1 MRRTEAPFDVL
12 DQLRQLL
19 VRGKFSS
26 HVAVLASGTVLGQ
39 AAVFVVTPLLT
50 RLYSPAD
57 LAIFGLLTSF
67 LAVASIA
74 VALRLELAIAT
85 TRDESE
91 ATRLLLACL
100 VLTPIVGLLLSGMLA
115 AMVSLDVLSY
125 GLLPGWSVVLTFLAL
140 VLTGWFISLRY
151 WHVGRHE
158 FRPVGRALILQ
169 GVARAG
175 STVAFGF
182 ANFAWLGLM
191 LGEIAGRAFG
201 IRRLWVAAKAAVQQ
215 EITSYGIRRVPA
227 TISGASGFVC
237 TVMPSS
243 LINALAA
250 AVPLPILLTLFG
262 PEPAGQFALAWRVAS
277 VPGALVAASV
287 GDVFHAHATWAH
299 ANPAGDVPGL
309 LRNTLRK
316 LAIAST
322 FIYLPACLIAPSI
335 FGWLF
340 GSAWRPAGTLV
351 LLLLP
356 LWWASMVVAPVSRL
370 PIVLGRP
377 SLKLLFDS
385 MFLILPVIALFLFS
399 ERGLDTAVFAF
410 GLGAA
415 TALLVYAAVL
425 LHMTSRSNA
434 VGQA

>member
-1 MRRTEAPFDVL
+1 MRRTEVPLDVL

-85 TRDESE
+85 THDEGE

-182 ANFAWLGLM
+182 ANFAAWVDARGDCRPGFWNPQAVGC
-191 LGEIAGRAFG
+191 GEGSSPAGDHELRDTARSRNDQRCVRICVYRDAVELDQRACG
-201 IRRLWVAAKAAVQQ
+201 GCAPSDSAYVVR
-215 EITSYGIRRVPA
+215 
-227 TISGASGFVC
+227 SGARGTVRAGVARGFGARCSGC
-237 TVMPSS
+237 
-243 LINALAA
+243 
-250 AVPLPILLTLFG
+250 G
-262 PEPAGQFALAWRVAS
+262 ERRR
-277 VPGALVAASV
+277 
-287 GDVFHAHATWAH
+287 VFHAHATRAGES
-299 ANPAGDVPGL
+299 AGDI
-309 LRNTLRK
+309 LR
-316 LAIAST
+316 
-322 FIYLPACLIAPSI
+322 F
-335 FGWLF
+335 
-340 GSAWRPAGTLV
+340 
-351 LLLLP
+351 
-356 LWWASMVVAPVSRL
+356 
-370 PIVLGRP
+370 
-377 SLKLLFDS
+377 
-385 MFLILPVIALFLFS
+385 
-399 ERGLDTAVFAF
+399 
-410 GLGAA
+410 
-415 TALLVYAAVL
+415 
-425 LHMTSRSNA
+425 
-434 VGQA
+434 